1 MNQYMRILNESIDQ
15 DEKFTR
21 EIKALFKTKE
31 VIELLQKAY
40 DQSDENARISLMD
53 ATEEQFLNKFAKDG
67 AKDPDGDA
75 DGSDEDFEYEKDG
88 SDIEDEPEDNAADA
102 DPFAADSGDM
112 SSDPFAGGGD
122 DFGAAP
128 EADTAQPEN
137 SNPFESFKP
146 RARRNQRINESH
158 DARRARRA
166 LRAHRQHSVNES
178 FVKTFGNFRDDEIL
192 DIDI

>member
-88 SDIEDEPEDNAADA
+88 SDIEDEPEDDTADA
-102 DPFAADSGDM
+102 DPFAADGGDM

-128 EADTAQPEN
+128 GADTAQPDN

-146 RARRNQRINESH
+146 RTRRNQRINESY
-158 DARRARRA
+158 DARRAHRA
-166 LRAHRQHSVNES
+166 QRAHRQHSVNES
-178 FVKTFGNFRDDEIL
+178 FVKTFENFRDDEIL

>member
-112 SSDPFAGGGD
+112 SSDPFADGGD

-128 EADTAQPEN
+128 EANTAQPDN

-146 RARRNQRINESH
+146 CARRNQRINESH
-158 DARRARRA
+158 DTRRARRA
-166 LRAHRQHSVNES
+166 QCAHRQHSVNES